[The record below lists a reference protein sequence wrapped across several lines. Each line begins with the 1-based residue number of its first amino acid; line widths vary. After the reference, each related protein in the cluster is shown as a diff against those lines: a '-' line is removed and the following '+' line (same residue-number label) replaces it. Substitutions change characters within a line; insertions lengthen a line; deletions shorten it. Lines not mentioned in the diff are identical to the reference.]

1 MKWVEKKG
9 KAKGKG
15 WRIFSDAEF
24 YFSIVS
30 FSKLGGFFFLCQSFT
45 VIRIRAKRIGR
56 KQIDFKIKIFKD
68 ILK

>member
-1 MKWVEKKG
+1 MGGVGLKWVEKKG

-30 FSKLGGFFFLCQSFT
+30 FSKLGGFFFMS
-45 VIRIRAKRIGR
+45 VIYSNKNKSKKNWKKTDRF
-56 KQIDFKIKIFKD
+56 QNQNF
-68 ILK
+68 